1 MAGKPKPMSQIKQL
15 LKLHQEGESK
25 KSIAR
30 ILRISRNTV
39 KGYLT
44 KLSALSVDIE
54 ELLALDDPELEKQF
68 HGGNPAY
75 KDNRYEHLK
84 LRLDYYV
91 GELSKV
97 GVTRNLL
104 WEEYKVDYPNGYGRS
119 QFFHHLSQHKKASTP
134 TAILTHKPGE
144 KLYVD
149 FAGKKLSYVD
159 EKTGEVI
166 ECSVFVACLPYSD
179 YGFAMAVRN
188 QSAEEFIYALQQCL
202 QFLGGVPQ
210 ILVPDNLKAAITK
223 ADRYEP
229 DINQALDDFANHY
242 GITVIPARAA
252 RPRDKAL
259 VENLVKLCYSRVYAK
274 MRNMTSFGLTELNT
288 KIAGLMLDSNQTR
301 MQNKPWSREEK
312 FLAEEKHFLKSL
324 PSEPFEIKFY
334 STYKVQQN
342 NHILLGKDKH
352 YYSVPYTYIGQKA
365 KVIYTRSMV
374 RIYIDGC
381 CVATHTRNRSP
392 NGYSSVK
399 DHLCSTHQH
408 YMNRSPGYYIRRA
421 SECCEELHQLVR
433 LLFDQKK
440 LPEQLYKTCDGMFS
454 LYRKTDAERFKKACR
469 TAISNEV
476 YTYQFLKNL
485 IANKTADQPQEIPF
499 KELPDHKNVRG
510 QKYYS

>member
-1 MAGKPKPMSQIKQL
+1 MSQIKQL

-84 LRLDYYV
+84 SRLDYYV

-119 QFFHHLSQHKKASTP
+119 QFFHHLSQHKKASKP

-202 QFLGGVPQ
+202 QFLGGR
-210 ILVPDNLKAAITK
+210 TT
-223 ADRYEP
+223 
-229 DINQALDDFANHY
+229 DI
-242 GITVIPARAA
+242 G
-252 RPRDKAL
+252 
-259 VENLVKLCYSRVYAK
+259 S
-274 MRNMTSFGLTELNT
+274 
-288 KIAGLMLDSNQTR
+288 
-301 MQNKPWSREEK
+301 
-312 FLAEEKHFLKSL
+312 
-324 PSEPFEIKFY
+324 
-334 STYKVQQN
+334 
-342 NHILLGKDKH
+342 
-352 YYSVPYTYIGQKA
+352 
-365 KVIYTRSMV
+365 
-374 RIYIDGC
+374 
-381 CVATHTRNRSP
+381 
-392 NGYSSVK
+392 
-399 DHLCSTHQH
+399 
-408 YMNRSPGYYIRRA
+408 
-421 SECCEELHQLVR
+421 
-433 LLFDQKK
+433 
-440 LPEQLYKTCDGMFS
+440 
-454 LYRKTDAERFKKACR
+454 
-469 TAISNEV
+469 
-476 YTYQFLKNL
+476 
-485 IANKTADQPQEIPF
+485 
-499 KELPDHKNVRG
+499 
-510 QKYYS
+510 